1 MSSARS
7 KGDVSGECDNCGHPG
22 AMMHMGVLHAE
33 RSLNLCSMCFRALA
47 LALRHATRK
56 LRIEDELQ

>member
-1 MSSARS
+1 MLIHF
-7 KGDVSGECDNCGHPG
+7 DVDKSGECDNCGYPG
-22 AMMHMGVLHAE
+22 AMMHMAVLHSE
-33 RSLNLCSMCFRALA
+33 RSLNLCSSCFRALA